1 MSDIRAPRYNST
13 RRGGTRKKQSRD
25 GLSFGSSGFS
35 SSASSVAVCC
45 GFGLCH
51 WCLLRQGGFGYVV
64 TLQVGR
70 IRLEKGKTTVRCK
83 RRQRRRVPARK
94 STKLKGGTEEELT
107 QARLISAITGGH
119 EKGRWQQSKPFEQDG
134 CDAKNTGR

>member
-1 MSDIRAPRYNST
+1 MSDIRAPNTTQREGEEPGRSKAVMDYH
-13 RRGGTRKKQSRD
+13 
-25 GLSFGSSGFS
+25 SGHQAS
-35 SSASSVAVCC
+35 SSVSSVAVCC

-70 IRLEKGKTTVRCK
+70 SRLGIGKTTVRCK